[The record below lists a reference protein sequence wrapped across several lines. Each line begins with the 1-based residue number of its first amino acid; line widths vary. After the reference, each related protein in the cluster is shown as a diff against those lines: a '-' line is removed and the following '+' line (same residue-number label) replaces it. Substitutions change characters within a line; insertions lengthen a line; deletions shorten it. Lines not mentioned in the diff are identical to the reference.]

1 MIPITRK
8 ELYLNKIVGNN
19 EYETPEKPISE
30 EEFFFAEILGEAVQ
44 APEPLTRYQM
54 YLAKIAGKDVEIPY
68 PETRLEYFLARAAG
82 MDVETPVP
90 ITREEIYW
98 SNYTATTEFEL
109 EGVPPLI
116 FKSDGS
122 ALKNYRFYGAAGGV
136 GDYDENSGK
145 YVIPVT
151 VSGKNLLNH
160 IVTNRVIDQT
170 LTVVVNNDRS
180 ITLNGASSSTQSI
193 NIIQDFI
200 PQSGYTYLLSG
211 CPSGGSY
218 SSYTMDMLNNNGI
231 IKADSGN
238 GTSFNADDR
247 IGTLRIRIR
256 IASNYKCDNLTF
268 YPMIRLANAGNS
280 AYEPYTESA
289 TINIFLDEPVYEGE
303 SVSMADTG
311 VQFGTIDGTNILT
324 VGTAVQPSGVEIK
337 GRIQEVTP

>member
-54 YLAKIAGKDVEIPY
+54 YLAKIAGRNIEIPT
-68 PETRLEYFLARAAG
+68 PITRLEHFLARAAG
-82 MDVETPVP
+82 VDIETPTP
-90 ITREEIYW
+90 ITKEEIFW
-98 SNYTATTEFEL
+98 SNYPDIVDFEV
-109 EGVPPLI
+109 EGVPPLT
-116 FKSDGS
+116 FTADGS

-200 PQSGYTYLLSG
+200 PQSGYTYILSG

-218 SSYTMDMLNNNGI
+218 SSFTMDMLNNNGI
-231 IKADSGN
+231 IRADSGN

-247 IGTLRIRIR
+247 IGTLRLRIR
-256 IASNYKCDNLTF
+256 IAANYKCNNLTF

-280 AYEPYTESA
+280 AYEPYIESA

-303 SVSMADTG
+303 SVSMAETG
-311 VQFGTIDGTNILT
+311 VQFGTIDGTNIMT
-324 VGTAVQPSGVEIK
+324 VGTAVQPSMIYVK
-337 GRIQEVTP
+337 GKKGHE

>member
-1 MIPITRK
+1 MMAK
-8 ELYLNKIVGNN
+8 DLMKWWGASG
-19 EYETPEKPISE
+19 KPYRTIS
-30 EEFFFAEILGEAVQ
+30 G
-44 APEPLTRYQM
+44 APPLTYK
-54 YLAKIAGKDVEIPY
+54 AI
-68 PETRLEYFLARAAG
+68 
-82 MDVETPVP
+82 
-90 ITREEIYW
+90 
-98 SNYTATTEFEL
+98 
-109 EGVPPLI
+109 EGT
-116 FKSDGS
+116 
-122 ALKNYRFYGAAGGV
+122 LKNYRIYGAAGGV

-170 LTVVVNNDRS
+170 LTVVINNDRS
-180 ITLNGASSSTQSI
+180 ITVNGASSSTQSI

-200 PQSGYTYLLSG
+200 PQSGYTYILSG

-218 SSYTMDMLNNNGI
+218 SSYTMDMLNNSGI
-231 IKADSGN
+231 IRADSGN

-256 IASNYKCDNLTF
+256 IAANFTCNNLTF

-303 SVSMADTG
+303 SVSMADTSI
-311 VQFGTIDGTNILT
+311 QIGTIDGTNILSI
-324 VGTAVQPSGVEIK
+324 GTTVQPSEVYIK
-337 GRIQEVTP
+337 GKIKEKDPIVPAMGLSSVGTSLRTGGDPDVIAGNYADEYEGDSGV

>member
-19 EYETPEKPISE
+19 EYETPEKPIIE

-54 YLAKIAGKDVEIPY
+54 YLAKIAGRNIEIPT
-68 PETRLEYFLARAAG
+68 PITRLEHFLARAAG
-82 MDVETPVP
+82 MEIETPTP
-90 ITREEIYW
+90 ITREEMFWADYALI
-98 SNYTATTEFEL
+98 EL
-109 EGVPPLI
+109 NGIPPLT
-116 FKSDGS
+116 FKSDG
-122 ALKNYRFYGAAGGV
+122 AELKSYRIYGAAGGV

-160 IVTNRVIDQT
+160 IATNRVIDQT

-200 PQSGYTYLLSG
+200 PQPGYTYILSG

-231 IKADSGN
+231 IRADSGN

-247 IGTLRIRIR
+247 IGILRIRIR
-256 IASNYKCDNLTF
+256 IAANFTCNNLTF

-280 AYEPYTESA
+280 AYEPYIESA
-289 TINIFLDEPVYEGE
+289 TINIFLDEPVYEGK
-303 SVSMADTG
+303 SVSMADTSI
-311 VQFGTIDGTNILT
+311 QIGTIDGTNILT
-324 VGTAVQPSGVEIK
+324 VGTEVQPSGVEIK